1 MPEVTASVAPYMGYE
16 HRDKDGKVISIG
28 KNRLLRHGKFEF
40 TQETGTGDKI
50 YQSTQLV
57 TDGRMLEEKFYTDGK
72 ETEKLTFAYDEK
84 GELLSVTDKEGA
96 ISLSPL
102 GEEKIALK

>member
-1 MPEVTASVAPYMGYE
+1 MAETSASVSPFMGYE

-28 KNRLLRHGKFEF
+28 KNRILRHGKFEF
-40 TQETGTGDKI
+40 TQETDKGAKI
-50 YQSTQLV
+50 YQSLQV
-57 TDGRMLEEKFYTDGK
+57 ISDGRMLEEKFYTDGK

-84 GELLSVTDKEGA
+84 GELLSVTDKAGA

-102 GEEKIALK
+102 GEEKMAIK